1 MEKSLLSYAFSTFCY
16 DITCLVPTYLPPF
29 TLDSCLPFLHFL
41 HICSL
46 LILCSCIS
54 SFWFVVFTHLLRLLY
69 QIDRIIMA
77 LSKEWSGPCGCM
89 ENSKYACPDTE
100 SLDSS
105 PELNGPSSLNTWDVL
120 GQKVQIGRNSHLYL
134 KQDLCNPNILQKAV
148 KSEETH
154 QRRN

>member
-1 MEKSLLSYAFSTFCY
+1 MRDIKGVDLEGKGTGEEGGEIIVRKYSLEKEPIFNKMEKSLLSYAFSTFCY

-105 PELNGPSSLNTWDVL
+105 LELNGPSSLNT
-120 GQKVQIGRNSHLYL
+120 
-134 KQDLCNPNILQKAV
+134 
-148 KSEETH
+148 
-154 QRRN
+154 